1 MARKKFEF
9 SETTRC
15 YERKGKS
22 LPWLQNASL
31 FFMLCCVQAEVD
43 LWDPLTDT
51 VPVHA
56 WIHPWLPLMGEVII
70 MNCVKCSDPSRK

>member
-1 MARKKFEF
+1 
-9 SETTRC
+9 
-15 YERKGKS
+15 
-22 LPWLQNASL
+22 
-31 FFMLCCVQAEVD
+31 MLCCVQAEVD

-70 MNCVKCSDPSRK
+70 MNCVERIDPSRK

>member
-1 MARKKFEF
+1 
-9 SETTRC
+9 
-15 YERKGKS
+15 
-22 LPWLQNASL
+22 
-31 FFMLCCVQAEVD
+31 MLCCVQAEVD

-70 MNCVKCSDPSRK
+70 MNCMKCSDPSRK